1 MLSLCLAT
9 ALMAV
14 RTVRADNWD
23 SWWTYEGIS
32 GPEYWGVLNQ
42 QWTMCNKG
50 RSQSPVNINPG
61 TPSPEYSILGSND
74 TNNIIILGSIIFD
87 STLTQLTFNK
97 HVVSA
102 KMSNTGQVSSAD

>member
-1 MLSLCLAT
+1 MDGSDYQTKNNKKVKHATMLSLCLAT

-42 QWTMCNKG
+42 EWSMCSKG

-61 TPSPEYSILGSND
+61 ISSPMKDESFSGKFKYVGGNKVLNIL
-74 TNNIIILGSIIFD
+74 F
-87 STLTQLTFNK
+87 
-97 HVVSA
+97 
-102 KMSNTGQVSSAD
+102 

>member
-14 RTVRADNWD
+14 RTVKGDNWD

-42 QWTMCNKG
+42 EWSMCSKG

-61 TPSPEYSILGSND
+61 SRAAMKDESFWEKLKYVGG
-74 TNNIIILGSIIFD
+74 NNILF
-87 STLTQLTFNK
+87 
-97 HVVSA
+97 
-102 KMSNTGQVSSAD
+102 